1 MDTSN
6 TRINTFDYLS
16 INEMQCQYCD
26 KLISNKSN
34 LVRHQRTN
42 KVCLF
47 AQGKIES
54 TKRSIPRKE
63 VPVPCK
69 SCGKEFARKSWLRE
83 HLKTCYALERET
95 RDKEAHLQE
104 VQGLKSDIEDLKNQL
119 NTHLQEL
126 RQKLTQEYMRG
137 RLDATK
143 EINDN
148 LVGLDIAKSRV
159 KALEKKYL
167 RKQKRAIYTDN
178 YVVYLITNE
187 DLLKKRTYIIGSA
200 TSLQNRLS
208 TYNKSA
214 EHTVS
219 YFSKCHNKEKMK
231 LLETMVLS
239 KLADYREVANRD
251 RFVIPDGKDKDF
263 FIEVYKQGEVFLGL

>member
-1 MDTSN
+1 
-6 TRINTFDYLS
+6 
-16 INEMQCQYCD
+16 MQCQYCD
-26 KLISNKSN
+26 KLISTKSS
-34 LVRHQRTN
+34 LYRHQRTN
-42 KVCLF
+42 KNCLF

-54 TKRSIPRKE
+54 TKRS
-63 VPVPCK
+63 VPIKKVPIPCK
-69 SCGKEFARKSWLRE
+69 SCGKEFARKSWLKE

-104 VQGLKSDIEDLKNQL
+104 VQGLKSDIEVLKNQL

-126 RQKLTQEYMRG
+126 GQKLTKEYMRG

-187 DLLKKRTYIIGSA
+187 DLLNKRTYIIGSA

-219 YFSKCHNKEKMK
+219 YFSKCYSKEKMK

-239 KLADYREVANRD
+239 KLTDYREVANRD